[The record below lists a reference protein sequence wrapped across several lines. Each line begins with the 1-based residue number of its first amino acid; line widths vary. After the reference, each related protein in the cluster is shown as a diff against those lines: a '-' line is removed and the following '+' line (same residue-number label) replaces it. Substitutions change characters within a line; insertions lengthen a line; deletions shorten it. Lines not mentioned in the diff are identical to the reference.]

1 MTGILMK
8 DLMMLKCQ
16 KQFFFVMGVVGLMFL
31 VIYDNPTLVF
41 GYLTIMFSFI
51 PLTTLAY
58 DDADNGSAYL
68 FTLPVS
74 RKGYLVEKYLF
85 SARLYPGSSAS
96 DSGSG
101 HRGLSGKK
109 LCRTARRAGRDGY
122 DLYYCFRNLFSS
134 INAGAAEIWFRAK
147 PGGGGTDIWRS
158 VWNLLWGSMAYV
170 QGRNQPGRTG
180 RRTFHAGMAGSSRTW
195 HLTVGSGIWSF
206 FWNLV
211 ENPERQRF
219 LIDFLV

>member
-1 MTGILMK
+1 MTGLLMK

-85 SARLYPGSSAS
+85 SAGFTLAAALLTLAVVIVAVVLIVRKV
-96 DSGSG
+96 
-101 HRGLSGKK
+101 RK
-109 LCRTARRAGRDGY
+109 RR
-122 DLYYCFRNLFSS
+122 
-134 INAGAAEIWFRAK
+134 
-147 PGGGGTDIWRS
+147 
-158 VWNLLWGSMAYV
+158 
-170 QGRNQPGRTG
+170 QQRNQPNPP
-180 RRTFHAGMAGSSRTW
+180 AAPSPDESSK
-195 HLTVGSGIWSF
+195 
-206 FWNLV
+206 
-211 ENPERQRF
+211 E
-219 LIDFLV
+219 

>member
-1 MTGILMK
+1 MTGLLMK

-74 RKGYLVEKYLF
+74 RKGYLVEKIF
-85 SARLYPGSSAS
+85 VFCRLYPGSSAS

-147 PGGGGTDIWRS
+147 PGGGGTDIGGLFGICYGGAWLMSRAGIS
-158 VWNLLWGSMAYV
+158 LGELEDALPCWN
-170 QGRNQPGRTG
+170 GRQQSDLASYCG
-180 RRTFHAGMAGSSRTW
+180 
-195 HLTVGSGIWSF
+195 
-206 FWNLV
+206 
-211 ENPERQRF
+211 
-219 LIDFLV
+219 

>member
-1 MTGILMK
+1 MTGLLMK

-85 SARLYPGSSAS
+85 SAGFTLAAALLTLAVVIVACLVKNYAVQPEELGVMVMTCITVSVIFSAVSMPVQLKFGSERSRVAAALTF
-96 DSGSG
+96 G
-101 HRGLSGKK
+101 GLFGI
-109 LCRTARRAGRDGY
+109 CYG
-122 DLYYCFRNLFSS
+122 
-134 INAGAAEIWFRAK
+134 
-147 PGGGGTDIWRS
+147 
-158 VWNLLWGSMAYV
+158 GSMAYV

-211 ENPERQRF
+211 ENPEGK
-219 LIDFLV
+219 DF

>member
-85 SARLYPGSSAS
+85 SAGFILAAAFLTLAVVIVACLVKKYAVQPEELGVMVMTCITVSVIFSAVSMPVQLKFGSERSRVAAALTF
-96 DSGSG
+96 G
-101 HRGLSGKK
+101 GLFGICYGGAWLMS
-109 LCRTARRAGRDGY
+109 RAGISLGELEDA
-122 DLYYCFRNLFSS
+122 LSMLEWPAA
-134 INAGAAEIWFRAK
+134 AGLGI
-147 PGGGGTDIWRS
+147 
-158 VWNLLWGSMAYV
+158 LLWVVVYGVS
-170 QGRNQPGRTG
+170 
-180 RRTFHAGMAGSSRTW
+180 F
-195 HLTVGSGIWSF
+195 GIS
-206 FWNLV
+206 LKI
-211 ENPERQRF
+211 
-219 LIDFLV
+219 LKGKDF

>member
-1 MTGILMK
+1 MGGNHNDR

-85 SARLYPGSSAS
+85 SAGFILAAAFLTLAVVIVACLVKNYAVQPEELGVMVMTCITVSVIFSAVSMPVQLKFGSERSRVAAALTFGGLFGIFLPCACGIMVARGAIRQNSVGVRPALFCGMNMRKEETNGSLY
-96 DSGSG
+96 
-101 HRGLSGKK
+101 KF
-109 LCRTARRAGRDGY
+109 CR
-122 DLYYCFRNLFSS
+122 S
-134 INAGAAEIWFRAK
+134 I
-147 PGGGGTDIWRS
+147 
-158 VWNLLWGSMAYV
+158 
-170 QGRNQPGRTG
+170 
-180 RRTFHAGMAGSSRTW
+180 
-195 HLTVGSGIWSF
+195 
-206 FWNLV
+206 
-211 ENPERQRF
+211 
-219 LIDFLV
+219 